1 LSNYLKVSKYRIQK
15 SLQKLL
21 NLGLIKHAG
30 TKKGKR
36 GKPKN
41 VYEIVD
47 IWDLNVNY
55 YDNHKNNGKTT
66 ETQSEC
72 YPQLQR
78 GNLSTRRTKSSEF
91 VRHTDK
97 IKHKNRKI
105 QLKIKNLNEKS
116 ENLRKTILK
125 KKNKNHHHP
134 EKMMTMLITQS
145 NPNPLK
151 KKSSQRERA
160 YSLISTFNP

>member
-1 LSNYLKVSKYRIQK
+1 LSNYLKVSKYSIQK

-36 GKPKN
+36 GRPKN

-47 IWDLNVNY
+47 IWELNVNY
-55 YDNHKNNGKTT
+55 YDNHKN
-66 ETQSEC
+66 
-72 YPQLQR
+72 
-78 GNLSTRRTKSSEF
+78 
-91 VRHTDK
+91 
-97 IKHKNRKI
+97 
-105 QLKIKNLNEKS
+105 QLKFKNLNEKS

-134 EKMMTMLITQS
+134 EKMMTMLT
-145 NPNPLK
+145 N
-151 KKSSQRERA
+151 
-160 YSLISTFNP
+160 